1 MSGPAGAGAGDGTRE
16 SFTVLQIAVWSRA
29 RGEAADSITPPPHP
43 ASSRN
48 AGTELCRS
56 LSIHPL
62 LLSGYGL
69 PHSEL
74 SLSANGSFARY

>member
-1 MSGPAGAGAGDGTRE
+1 MSGPAGAGAGAGTVE
-16 SFTVLQIAVWSRA
+16 NFTVLQIAVWSRA
-29 RGEAADSITPPPHP
+29 RGAQLI
-43 ASSRN
+43 ASRRPLTRN